1 MRGLFDLSRTLV
13 AISFILTGLGFFKI
27 LGFVIEYI
35 KLCQIDN
42 CIIVPIIQTLVFIIL
57 GIIFFKRA
65 EKIMK
70 YKVRMLMQVYDICM
84 ENEKEN
90 TVNKKG
96 IFRLFQKQPSNL

>member
-1 MRGLFDLSRTLV
+1 M
-13 AISFILTGLGFFKI
+13 AISFILTGLGLLKI
-27 LGFVIEYI
+27 LGYVIEYI
-35 KLCQIDN
+35 KSYQIDN
-42 CIIVPIIQTLVFIIL
+42 CLIIPVVQTLVFIIL

-90 TVNKKG
+90 AVNKKG
-96 IFRLFQKQPSNL
+96 IFRLFQK